1 VSFFA
6 SSLLSFSRVLCVL
19 YLVNSLSSGPDHL
32 RTTYI
37 FAARPIPTLMLTPR
51 PASNLS
57 QSCNG
62 STAVGEGSSFGGISA
77 SHDNMWPLLPARVWC
92 VVREDDEGDDL
103 ETAPWFDGSCRKRAV
118 ITTLNRVATDVHG
131 HVASCE

>member
-1 VSFFA
+1 MSKTVQHILQQITLLLYVWLSFRPTSPLSIPFTALITVFRASLSGIKGVSFFA
-6 SSLLSFSRVLCVL
+6 SSLLSFSRVLWVL
-19 YLVNSLSSGPDHL
+19 YLVKSLSSGPDHL

-62 STAVGEGSSFGGISA
+62 STAVGEGSSFGDMTT
-77 SHDNMWPLLPARVWC
+77 SHDN
-92 VVREDDEGDDL
+92 
-103 ETAPWFDGSCRKRAV
+103 
-118 ITTLNRVATDVHG
+118 I
-131 HVASCE
+131 